1 MKRIFSLLLALM
13 LVLSLIGCGK
23 VNAPT
28 TSTIEP
34 TISTTAPTEPATNEQ
49 VLWDAEG
56 VVIKVIGT
64 PYTAEDNHIGPVVDI
79 YLENNTDVEL
89 CFEAVINEMY
99 VNDCKVSTLFS
110 TTLLAGTKQYTV
122 FQFYTDDLT
131 TSGIETITKLTFTMD
146 VHDTKD
152 QCELWPVAETFTVNF
167 N

>member
-13 LVLSLIGCGK
+13 LVIGMVGCGQ

-28 TSTIEP
+28 TPTTEP
-34 TISTTAPTEPATNEQ
+34 TVSTTTPTEPATNEQ

-89 CFEAVINEMY
+89 EA
-99 VNDCKVSTLFS
+99 
-110 TTLLAGTKQYTV
+110 
-122 FQFYTDDLT
+122 
-131 TSGIETITKLTFTMD
+131 
-146 VHDTKD
+146 
-152 QCELWPVAETFTVNF
+152 
-167 N
+167 